1 MAKVDLEKLI
11 CSLFKQVDK
20 TGYKLRMSNVI
31 KALKE
36 QGLEYKDGKL
46 VEIEQKA
53 ADKKGM
59 NLVEEEMTPFQ
70 KKVFCII
77 DTIIEKEQRLKQVC
91 DELLRLAHVKIMQ
104 ESAWSEKYIADVF
117 EKVGLAEIARE
128 QGYDALTEAIQSAM
142 IELSKFTPQSQP
154 SDEQM
159 KAIEESLYHVT
170 DDIETV
176 LAGLY
181 GDLKKLKE
189 E

>member
-1 MAKVDLEKLI
+1 MAKVE
-11 CSLFKQVDK
+11 
-20 TGYKLRMSNVI
+20 
-31 KALKE
+31 
-36 QGLEYKDGKL
+36 
-46 VEIEQKA
+46 
-53 ADKKGM
+53 
-59 NLVEEEMTPFQ
+59 TPFQ

-77 DTIIEKEQRLKQVC
+77 DTIIKKEQRLKQVC

-117 EKVGLAEIARE
+117 EIVGRAEIARE
-128 QGYDALTEAIQSAM
+128 QGYDALTKAIRSAM
-142 IELSKFTPQSQP
+142 IELSKFTPQSQNRRKP

-159 KAIEESLYHVT
+159 KAIDESLYHVT

-176 LAGLY
+176 LAEFY